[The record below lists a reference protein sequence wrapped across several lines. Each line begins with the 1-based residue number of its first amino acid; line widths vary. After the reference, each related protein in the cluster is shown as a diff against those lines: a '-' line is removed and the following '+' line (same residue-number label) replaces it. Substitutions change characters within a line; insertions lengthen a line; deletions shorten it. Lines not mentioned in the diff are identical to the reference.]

1 MMDKQVLYDDMRTAI
16 QKKNYHRMKQIVANT
31 DYDSNR
37 VGGGDMRTALHTA
50 AHEDDRQCLLILLEQ
65 KSIDTNV
72 KTSRGLTPF
81 LLAASKGKMVSFEVL
96 LNDKRID
103 VDARD
108 DEDNNALELV
118 HGLGKEIKFQKAKEL
133 LEKSSRDSSVKGTT
147 KLAILIGNSNYRE
160 NHDPK
165 NPLTW
170 GDLPG
175 AKKDILDMEAR
186 MLVEGYK
193 VEKIEDSLDVLGAVQ
208 EVMNTTPVASISHL
222 QVLYVGRSNSK

>member
-1 MMDKQVLYDDMRTAI
+1 MRTAI

-96 LNDKRID
+96 LNYKRID
-103 VDARD
+103 VDTRD

-133 LEKSSRDSSVKGTT
+133 LENRSRESSNVKGTT
-147 KLAILIGNSNYRE
+147 KLAILIGNSEYQN
-160 NHDPK
+160 NQDFKSPV
-165 NPLTW
+165 TW
-170 GDLPG
+170 DDLPG
-175 AKKDILDMEAR
+175 ANNSERPVDALALKK
-186 MLVEGYK
+186 
-193 VEKIEDSLDVLGAVQ
+193 
-208 EVMNTTPVASISHL
+208 MN
-222 QVLYVGRSNSK
+222 Y

>member
-1 MMDKQVLYDDMRTAI
+1 MRTAI
-16 QKKNYHRMKQIVANT
+16 QKKNYHRMKQIIANT

-72 KTSRGLTPF
+72 RTSKGLTPF

-108 DEDNNALELV
+108 DEDNDALELV

-133 LEKSSRDSSVKGTT
+133 LDKRFRESSYVKGTT
-147 KLAILIGNSNYRE
+147 KMAILIGNSEYQN
-160 NHDPK
+160 NQDPK
-165 NPLTW
+165 SPVTW

-175 AKKDILDMEAR
+175 AKKDVSDMEAR

-193 VEKIEDSLDVLGAVQ
+193 VEKIENSLDILEAVQ
-208 EVMNTTPVASISHL
+208 KVMNKTPVASISHL
-222 QVLYVGRSNSK
+222 QVLYVGGSSTI

>member
-1 MMDKQVLYDDMRTAI
+1 MRTAI

-133 LEKSSRDSSVKGTT
+133 LEKSRRESSSVKGTT
-147 KLAILIGNSNYRE
+147 KLAILIGNSEYQN
-160 NHDPK
+160 NQDPK
-165 NPLTW
+165 SSVTW
-170 GDLPG
+170 DDLPG

-193 VEKIEDSLDVLGAVQ
+193 VEKIEDSLDVLEEVQ
-208 EVMNTTPVASISHL
+208 KVMNKTPVASISHL
-222 QVLYVGRSNSK
+222 QVLYVGRSSTI

>member
-1 MMDKQVLYDDMRTAI
+1 MRTAI
-16 QKKNYHRMKQIVANT
+16 QKKNYHRMKQIVADT

-108 DEDNNALELV
+108 DEDNDALELV

-165 NPLTW
+165 NPVTW

-193 VEKIEDSLDVLGAVQ
+193 VEKIEDSLDILEAVQ
-208 EVMNTTPVASISHL
+208 KVMNKTPVASISHL
-222 QVLYVGRSNSK
+222 QVLYVGRSSTL

>member
-1 MMDKQVLYDDMRTAI
+1 MRTAI

-147 KLAILIGNSNYRE
+147 KLAILIGNSEYQN
-160 NHDPK
+160 NQDPK
-165 NPLTW
+165 SPVTW

-193 VEKIEDSLDVLGAVQ
+193 VEKIEDSLDVLEAVQ
-208 EVMNTTPVASISHL
+208 KVMNKTPVASISHL
-222 QVLYVGRSNSK
+222 QVLYVGRSSTI

>member
-1 MMDKQVLYDDMRTAI
+1 MRTAI

-108 DEDNNALELV
+108 DEDNDALELV

-193 VEKIEDSLDVLGAVQ
+193 VEKIEDSLDVLEAVQ
-208 EVMNTTPVASISHL
+208 KVMNKTPVASISHL
-222 QVLYVGRSNSK
+222 QVLYVGGSSTI